1 MGLAEV
7 GRRGQKERLIEVGLR
22 AAALFSVFVTLGIVA
37 SLLLETL
44 GFFGHVSL
52 WEFLTSARWA
62 PLFEPQHFGVL
73 PLVSGT
79 LLVACLAASISI
91 PLGLASAIY
100 LSEYA
105 SPRTRV
111 WLKPGLEIL
120 AGVPSVVYGFFAV
133 FFVTPHLRGLFPDA
147 QVFNALSASI
157 VVGIMTLPTVS
168 SLSDDAL
175 RAVPRSLREGAY
187 ALGATKLEVSTRVVV
202 PAALSGVMASFIL
215 ALSRAVGETMA
226 VAMAAGATPKLTLNP
241 LESIQTMTGYIAQ
254 VSLGDTPHGSIAFQS
269 LFAVGMTLFLIT
281 LAMNLFSNW
290 LVRHYRE
297 VYQ

>member
-1 MGLAEV
+1 MGLAQM
-7 GRRGQKERLIEVGLR
+7 GRGRLKERVIEASLR

-44 GFFGHVSL
+44 GFFGRVSL
-52 WEFLTSARWA
+52 WEFLTADRWA
-62 PLFEPQHFGVL
+62 PLFEPQHFGIL
-73 PLVSGT
+73 PLINGT
-79 LLVACLAASISI
+79 LLVAGLAALFSI

-105 SPRTRV
+105 SPRTRS

-120 AGVPSVVYGFFAV
+120 AGIPSVVYGFFAV
-133 FFVTPHLRGLFPDA
+133 FFITPHLRGVFPDTE
-147 QVFNALSASI
+147 VFNALSAGI

-175 RAVPRSLREGAY
+175 RAVPLSLREGAY
-187 ALGATKLEVSTRVVV
+187 ALGATKMEVTARVIV
-202 PAALSGVMASFIL
+202 PAAFSGVMASFIL

-226 VAMAAGATPKLTLNP
+226 VTMAAGATPRLTLDP
-241 LESIQTMTGYIAQ
+241 TESIQTMTGYIAQ

-281 LAMNLFSNW
+281 LAMNLLSNW
-290 LVRHYRE
+290 LVRRYRE

>member
-1 MGLAEV
+1 MGGLGV
-7 GRRGQKERLIEVGLR
+7 VRRGRTKERLIEAALR
-22 AAALFSVFVTLGIVA
+22 GCTLFSVFVTLGIVA

-52 WEFLTSARWA
+52 GEFLTGDRWA
-62 PLFEPQHFGVL
+62 PLFDPAHFGVL
-73 PLVSGT
+73 PLVNGT
-79 LLVACLAASISI
+79 LLVAGIAALFSI
-91 PLGLASAIY
+91 PLGLASAVF

-105 SPRTRV
+105 SPRTRS
-111 WLKPGLEIL
+111 WFKPGLEIL
-120 AGVPSVVYGFFAV
+120 AGVPSVVFGFFAV
-133 FFVTPHLRGLFPDA
+133 FFITPHLKGLVPDA
-147 QVFNALSASI
+147 QVFNALSAGI

-175 RAVPRSLREGAY
+175 RAVPLSLREGAY
-187 ALGATKLEVSTRVVV
+187 ALGATKMEVTTRVIV
-202 PAALSGVMASFIL
+202 PAALSGIMASFIL

-241 LESIQTMTGYIAQ
+241 LESIQTMTGYVAQ

-269 LFAVGMTLFLIT
+269 LFAVGMVLFLIT
-281 LAMNLFSNW
+281 LAGW
-290 LVRHYRE
+290 LVRRYRE

>member
-1 MGLAEV
+1 MGLAEI
-7 GRRGQKERLIEVGLR
+7 GCWRLKERVIEASLR

-37 SLLLETL
+37 SLLLEAL
-44 GFFGHVSL
+44 GFFNHVSL
-52 WEFLTSARWA
+52 WEFLTEARWA
-62 PLFEPQHFGVL
+62 PLFDPAHFGVMS
-73 PLVSGT
+73 LVNGT
-79 LLVACLAASISI
+79 LLVAGLAALFSI
-91 PLGLASAIY
+91 PFGLASAIY

-105 SPRTRV
+105 SPRVRS

-133 FFVTPHLRGLFPDA
+133 FFITPHLREALPQT
-147 QVFNALSASI
+147 QVFNALSAGI

-187 ALGATKLEVSTRVVV
+187 ALGATKMEVSTRVVV
-202 PAALSGVMASFIL
+202 PAALSGIMASFIL

-226 VAMAAGATPKLTLNP
+226 VAMAAGATPKLTLDP
-241 LESIQTMTGYIAQ
+241 TESIQTMTGYIAQ

-290 LVRHYRE
+290 LVRRYRE